1 MDYIEEI
8 FYIRDI
14 VDNSDEHEIFS
25 FLIKNTIHNEVEF
38 QFIKAVLENDF
49 NLYIHKTEPTAD
61 FIASIKF
68 QYLPDFADYYYLYIE
83 ESQDFNFMIQSLDL
97 SNGSSY

>member
-8 FYIRDI
+8 FYIIDI
-14 VDNSDEHEIFS
+14 VDNSDEYEIFS
-25 FLIKNTIHNEVEF
+25 FLIKNIIHNVVEF
-38 QFIKAVLENDF
+38 QFIKVVLENDF
-49 NLYIHKTEPTAD
+49 NLYIHKTEPTTD

-68 QYLPDFADYYYLYIE
+68 QYFPDFADYYYLYIE
-83 ESQDFNFMIQSLDL
+83 ESQDLNFMIQPLDL